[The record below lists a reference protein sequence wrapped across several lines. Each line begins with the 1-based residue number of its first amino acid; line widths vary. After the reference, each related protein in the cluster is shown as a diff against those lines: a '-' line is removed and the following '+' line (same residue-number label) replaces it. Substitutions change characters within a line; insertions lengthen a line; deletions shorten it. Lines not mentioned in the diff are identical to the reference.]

1 MENTKVN
8 NILEID
14 NPLNE
19 RLNNEPLRVLTE
31 EEFKLWKENG
41 YVVVRNVV
49 SKENIERTAN
59 LIWEFE
65 EKDPNDPSTWYREPL
80 RDHVMPELRNA
91 GMVEL
96 YNHQYFWDNRSYQKV
111 YDAFVDIWGTEKL
124 WTSIDRCNMSFPN
137 KPGTFEFE
145 GFIHWD
151 GDTSLDPLPVNVQ
164 GILFLTDTD
173 VENGGL
179 NVIPELFRDFPEWVK
194 TQPENRDPYHPDYT
208 GYTPTPVTLKAGDL
222 LIFHVMQPHGLRKNL
237 SNTANIHQYISMFP
251 AQEHNEELKQWRIKQ
266 WSERVIPEGIAFL
279 GDPRNWEQ
287 EKYERAELT
296 ELGEKLLGIK
306 KW

>member
-1 MENTKVN
+1 MAKTKVN

-14 NPLNE
+14 IPLNE
-19 RLNNEPLRVLTE
+19 RPNNEPLRVLTE
-31 EEFKLWKENG
+31 EEFKFWRENG

-49 SKENIERTAN
+49 PKENIERTVD

-65 EKDPNDPSTWYREPL
+65 EQNPSDPSTWYRSPRRE
-80 RDHVMPELRNA
+80 HQMTELRGA

-96 YNHQYFWDNRSYQKV
+96 YNHQYLWDNRSYQKV

-124 WTSIDRCNMSFPN
+124 WTSIDRCNLSFPN

-151 GDTSLDPLPVNVQ
+151 GDTSLNPLPVNIQ

-173 VENGGL
+173 LENGGL

-194 TQPENRDPYHPDYT
+194 TQPVDRDPYHPDYT
-208 GYTPTPVTLKAGDL
+208 GYTPTPVTLRAGDL
-222 LIFHVMQPHGLRKNL
+222 LIFHVMQPHGLRRNV
-237 SNTANIHQYISMFP
+237 SSTPNIHQYISMFP
-251 AQEHNEELKQWRIKQ
+251 AQEHNEELKQWRITH
-266 WSERVIPEGIAFL
+266 WRDREIPEGIAFL
-279 GDPRNWEQ
+279 GDPRNWEK
-287 EKYERAELT
+287 EKYPRAALT
-296 ELGEKLLGIK
+296 ELGEKLLGLK